1 MDVNFIYKIYD
12 NNVSKLFIL
21 LLLNI
26 YAFNSWDNLSKFNN
40 LVGLINET
48 LPISIILLISYFADY
63 IKSGFKNIILL
74 LKFQNKYLQYENYFN
89 FIYISIFFYFN
100 SYIFQLLYFGH

>member
-1 MDVNFIYKIYD
+1 MNVSFIYKIYD

-26 YAFNSWDNLSKFNN
+26 YAFNNYDNLSKFNN
-40 LVGLINET
+40 LIGLINET

-63 IKSGFKNIILL
+63 IKSGFKNINLL
-74 LKFQNKYLQYENYFN
+74 LKKY
-89 FIYISIFFYFN
+89 IIIVS
-100 SYIFQLLYFGH
+100 